1 MCFSQGIWITK
12 SRWFLSNVPMFL
24 SAGEATPHEAT
35 QQPPATATRVAGS
48 PTGERPGNRHCL
60 IKAAGWV
67 GKESFTP
74 HLQFPQRV
82 TQARILE
89 DMKQKV
95 WGGPKAPTASGLS
108 LDNSGKTPLNQH
120 LGKKNKRGKMGVSK
134 LLKDR
139 EEENSFRKTRL
150 PTRFKQNKIPARSSN
165 QRKCDPNWH
174 VEDNY
179 WILCTLGF
187 FFIFSFIMNT

>member
-1 MCFSQGIWITK
+1 MEIVCVSGFQNRGNV
-12 SRWFLSNVPMFL
+12 FLSGDLDNQVQVILIKRSYVPI
-24 SAGEATPHEAT
+24 SGRGHATRGH
-35 QQPPATATRVAGS
+35 ATATRVAGS

-60 IKAAGWV
+60 IKAAGRV

-150 PTRFKQNKIPARSSN
+150 PTRFKQNQIPARSSN
-165 QRKCDPNWH
+165 QRKCDPN
-174 VEDNY
+174 
-179 WILCTLGF
+179 
-187 FFIFSFIMNT
+187 